1 MSEGCF
7 AVDMD
12 RRCYQLH
19 LRLDGTDLS
28 GLVDALAN
36 DALAALA
43 PGFGGEGASV
53 AQLRKA
59 LETRLRQ
66 HVVAM
71 DLCGLFSQCRLAEPF
86 DPWK

>member
-19 LRLDGTDLS
+19 LKLDGTDLS
-28 GLVDALAN
+28 GLVDALAK
-36 DALAALA
+36 DAIEALT
-43 PGFGGEGASV
+43 PGFAGEGASMD
-53 AQLRKA
+53 QLREA
-59 LETRLRQ
+59 LEARLRR

-86 DPWK
+86 DPWQ